1 MQESLFKELVDKYL
15 AGVVGKVTQTE
26 NGATTPPTLL
36 HKTMLTNEYSPDLN
50 WGASTL
56 NNSVVAADVVSLDSS
71 LPLKSRAT
79 LRVATGKL
87 PKLGLKYRKSES
99 EISDLNVM
107 VARGTNEATI
117 ASKLLD
123 DTVRAIKAIDV
134 RNEIMFLQGLSS
146 GVVLV
151 TDEENQGTGIRASFG
166 YRDENKVKA
175 KKAWSG
181 AGATPLSDIT
191 AVFDKANADSNPI
204 AHVYIDT
211 KTFNELRSSA
221 EGKML
226 GASYSGHVVTD
237 KTLLAVPPR
246 ATFLEAL
253 KDEYGAEWHII
264 ESKYRIEGLDGTK
277 KPANAWTEGNIVF
290 TPTEKVG
297 RLVYGTL
304 VEETNPVAGVVYQ
317 KAGDYT
323 LISKYSTN
331 DPVEE
336 YTAGQALCLPVIDG
350 ADAIYLLTQK

>member
-1 MQESLFKELVDKYL
+1 MQQSLYKDLTDKYL
-15 AGVVGKVTQTE
+15 ASIISKVVETE
-26 NGATTPPTLL
+26 NGATQPATLL
-36 HKTMLTNEYSPDLN
+36 HKTMLIPEYSADLN

-56 NNSVVAADVVSLDSS
+56 NNSVVAADVVSLASS

-87 PKLGLKYRKSES
+87 PKLGLKYSMNEN

-107 VARGTNEATI
+107 IARGANEATI
-117 ASKLLD
+117 VSKLLN

-175 KKAWSG
+175 KKAWSM
-181 AGATPLSDIT
+181 AGATPISDIT

-204 AHVYIDT
+204 DHVYIDK
-211 KTFNELRSSA
+211 KTFNELRSSE
-221 EGKML
+221 EGKIL
-226 GASYSGHVVTD
+226 GASYSRQVVTD
-237 KTLLAVPPR
+237 KTLLAVPSR

-253 KDEYGAEWHII
+253 KDEFGAEWHII
-264 ESKYRIEGLDGTK
+264 DSKVRIEGLDGTK
-277 KPANAWTEGNIVF
+277 KSANAWTEGNIVF
-290 TPTEKVG
+290 TPTDNVG

-304 VEETNPVAGVVYQ
+304 VEETNHVAGVVYE

-323 LISKYSTN
+323 LISKYSTT

-350 ADAIYLLTQK
+350 ADGIYLLTQK

>member
-1 MQESLFKELVDKYL
+1 MKESLFKELVDKYL
-15 AGVVGKVTQTE
+15 GAVVGKVVETE
-26 NGATTPPTLL
+26 NGGTTPATLL
-36 HKTMLTNEYSPDLN
+36 HKTMLTPEYSPDLN

-56 NNSVVAADVVSLDSS
+56 NNSIVAADVVSLDSS
-71 LPLKSRAT
+71 LPLKQRST
-79 LRVATGKL
+79 LRVASGKL

-107 VARGTNEATI
+107 MARGTNEATI

-123 DTVRAIKAIDV
+123 DSVRAIKAIDV

-151 TDEENQGTGIRASFG
+151 TDDENQGTGIRASFG
-166 YRDENKVKA
+166 YKDENKIKA
-175 KKAWSG
+175 KKAWSVTG
-181 AGATPLSDIT
+181 ASPLTDI
-191 AVFDKANADSNPI
+191 ASVFEKASADGNAI
-204 AHVYIDT
+204 AHVYIDA
-211 KTFNELRSSA
+211 KTLNELRSSD
-221 EGKML
+221 EGKVL

-237 KTLLAVPPR
+237 KALLPVPPR
-246 ATFLEAL
+246 KAFLEAL
-253 KDEYGAEWHII
+253 RDEFGAEWHVV
-264 ESKYRIEGLDGTK
+264 ESKYRVEGLDGTK
-277 KPANAWTEGNIVF
+277 KPATAWTEGNVVF
-290 TPTEKVG
+290 TQTDKVG

-350 ADAIYLLTQK
+350 ADSIYLLTQK

>member
-1 MQESLFKELVDKYL
+1 MKESLFKELVDKYL
-15 AGVVGKVTQTE
+15 AGVVGKVVETE

-36 HKTMLTNEYSPDLN
+36 HKTMLINEYSPNLT

-56 NNSVVAADVVSLDSS
+56 DGSVVAADVISLDSS

-107 VARGTNEATI
+107 MARGTNEATI

-123 DTVRAIKAIDV
+123 DAVRAIKAIDV

-146 GVVLV
+146 GVFLV
-151 TDEENQGTGIRASFG
+151 TDGENLGTGIRASFG
-166 YRDENKVKA
+166 YKDENKIKA
-175 KKAWSG
+175 KKAWST

-211 KTFNELRSSA
+211 KTFNELRSSE

-253 KDEYGAEWHII
+253 KDEYGAKWHVID
-264 ESKYRIEGLDGTK
+264 SKYRIEGLDGTK

-290 TPTEKVG
+290 TSTDKVG

-304 VEETNPVAGVVYQ
+304 VEETNPVNGVVYQ